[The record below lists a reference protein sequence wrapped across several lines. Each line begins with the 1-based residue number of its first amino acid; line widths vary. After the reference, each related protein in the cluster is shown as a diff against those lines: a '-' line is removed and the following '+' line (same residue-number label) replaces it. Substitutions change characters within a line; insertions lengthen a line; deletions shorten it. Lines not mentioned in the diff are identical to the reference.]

1 MSLSWLGD
9 PIMIVILT
17 TLTFAM
23 AEVPKTIPLPHIRG
37 KELYDD
43 LCFQCHGT
51 VGLADTP
58 LAVSMNAPKLAGQ
71 FTTGEYAAD
80 IKLVQEGK
88 GLMPSYEMVI
98 DKHDT
103 KRILIYLGGLDPETG
118 IDPRIKEETE
128 ESKEDSTES
137 KKPSNKIQKSSSVP
151 EKPKKPALKKS
162 SSKKMKPKLKE
173 HAEEKSEKKSETI
186 P

>member
-1 MSLSWLGD
+1 MMMIFCLLVSLG
-9 PIMIVILT
+9 
-17 TLTFAM
+17 F

-58 LAVSMNAPKLAGQ
+58 LALTMNAPALAGQ
-71 FTTGEYAAD
+71 FTTEEYAAG

-128 ESKEDSTES
+128 EEAEEGNES
-137 KKPSNKIQKSSSVP
+137 KRSSNKIPKSSSAP
-151 EKPKKPALKKS
+151 GKLEESAFDKS
-162 SSKKMKPKLKE
+162 SAKKRKPKLQQKVQSKSKSNS
-173 HAEEKSEKKSETI
+173 EEQAEKKSETI

>member
-1 MSLSWLGD
+1 MMMFFCLLVSLG
-9 PIMIVILT
+9 
-17 TLTFAM
+17 F

-118 IDPRIKEETE
+118 IDPRIKEEINEETE
-128 ESKEDSTES
+128 EETEERAES
-137 KKPSNKIQKSSSVP
+137 KKPSNKIPKSSSGP
-151 EKPKKPALKKS
+151 GKPKKPTFDKS
-162 SSKKMKPKLKE
+162 SSKKRKPKLKPKLKPNS
-173 HAEEKSEKKSETI
+173 EEQAEKKSETI